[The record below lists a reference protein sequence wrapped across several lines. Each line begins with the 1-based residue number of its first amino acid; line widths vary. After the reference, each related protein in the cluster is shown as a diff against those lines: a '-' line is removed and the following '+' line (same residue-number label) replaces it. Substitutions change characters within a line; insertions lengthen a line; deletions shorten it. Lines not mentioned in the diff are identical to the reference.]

1 MASLSPLKGG
11 KQKERESKRERKKN
25 GPGAIDSVICF
36 RQNVI
41 SARRLT
47 AGPPLLSVL
56 EMDPLWYP
64 PEG

>member
-11 KQKERESKRERKKN
+11 KQKERESERERKN

-36 RQNVI
+36 RQTVI